1 MTTTFSVLYNDK
13 NAMSIERV
21 WLYGKMLAVS
31 LDVSRNSV
39 LKVSEV
45 KKFIDVI
52 KKMGYNAL
60 LMYQ

>member
-1 MTTTFSVLYNDK
+1 M
-13 NAMSIERV
+13 E
-21 WLYGKMLAVS
+21 KMLAVS

-45 KKFIDVI
+45 KKFIDVV

-60 LMYQ
+60 LMYH